1 MFKQNDQFITKA
13 FYFGSE
19 RLKTAQS
26 KSTSVTAIEL
36 LQATKRER
44 DSKPHYLIDFVSEM
58 VAVYLLP
65 F

>member
-26 KSTSVTAIEL
+26 KSTSVDL
-36 LQATKRER
+36 GNLG
-44 DSKPHYLIDFVSEM
+44 M
-58 VAVYLLP
+58 VQL
-65 F
+65 